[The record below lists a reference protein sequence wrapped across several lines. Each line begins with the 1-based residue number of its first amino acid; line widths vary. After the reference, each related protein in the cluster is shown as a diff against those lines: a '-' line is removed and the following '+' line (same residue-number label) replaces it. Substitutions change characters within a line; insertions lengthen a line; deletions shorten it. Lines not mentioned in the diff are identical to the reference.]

1 MSTIATFFRLL
12 TGAQFAPKWGA
23 QFAPKSTAHFKP
35 KYYAQF
41 VRNLQFTKNH
51 HLKRTIIAQNFY
63 ISITKID
70 M

>member
-41 VRNLQFTKNH
+41 VRNLQLGYLSDF
-51 HLKRTIIAQNFY
+51 RQ
-63 ISITKID
+63 
-70 M
+70 

>member
-41 VRNLQFTKNH
+41 VRNLHFVRLIDKDNNVL
-51 HLKRTIIAQNFY
+51 LKQNL
-63 ISITKID
+63 IKQ
-70 M
+70 